1 MKHLKTKLLGAL
13 ALALA
18 LAASPATTVQAQA
31 PIQELRIGINTIPR
45 TLEPF
50 FDTTLA
56 AFTVYRLMFDTLVR
70 VDEAG
75 RPVPWLAESWE
86 VIDDLTWEMKLRQD
100 VTFHDGTAFDASDVK
115 YSLDW
120 TLDPENAA
128 PWSGRIALVDGVE
141 VVDDHTVRITT
152 DTPWA
157 ALLQGLLV
165 VDMVPDGYYEGE
177 YQPSTAPVGTGRYRF
192 VQWSADDYLTIEA
205 YEGAW
210 HGDTNV
216 QRVTFRLMPEAN
228 TRTSA
233 LSAGE
238 IHIAFAIP
246 PEQVPGLEGNGFSIQ
261 YVPIG
266 QIINVNLAGTRS
278 EELSDKRV
286 RQAINHAIDQEAIVD
301 FIMGGFGQPLDG
313 QLVGSDGLGY
323 DPAIEGYEYDPER
336 ARELLAEAGYPD
348 GFTIPFHGTTGN
360 YPKDR
365 EISEAIVG
373 MLAEVGITAE
383 LELLEQARWAEGL
396 YTNTLHP
403 MFMSAWIY
411 APAMDAAL
419 PFTYFQ
425 CVGRSFADIMCNE
438 EFDDLYTRASQEFD
452 AAAREALLQ
461 QAGAVLRDEAPL
473 IFLHQL
479 PYIYGLD
486 PRLENVRFFSD
497 GTIDF
502 TAAELR

>member
-1 MKHLKTKLLGAL
+1 MKRFGKILAKTIVLGMLVAAVPTAL
-13 ALALA
+13 
-18 LAASPATTVQAQA
+18 VHAQR
-31 PIQELRIGINTIPR
+31 PVDEIRIGINTLPR

-56 AFTVYRLMFDTLVR
+56 AFSVYRLMFDTLVR
-70 VDEAG
+70 VDDSG
-75 RPVPWLAESWE
+75 QPIPWLAESWQ
-86 VIDDLTWEMKLRQD
+86 VVDDLTWEFKLREG
-100 VTFHDGTAFDASDVK
+100 VTFHDGTSFTAEDVK

-120 TLDPENAA
+120 TLNPDNKA
-128 PWSGRIALVDGVE
+128 PWSGRITLIDSVE
-141 VVDDHTVRITT
+141 VVDDLNVRITT
-152 DTPWA
+152 DSPWA
-157 ALLQGLLV
+157 ALPQGLLV
-165 VDMVPDGYYEGE
+165 IDMLPAGYYDGGYE
-177 YQPSTAPVGTGRYRF
+177 PSTQPVGTGRYRF
-192 VQWSADDYLTIEA
+192 VEWSADDYLTLDA
-205 YEGAW
+205 FDGAW
-210 HGDTNV
+210 QGDTTV
-216 QRVTFRLMPEAN
+216 QRVTFRLMPEAA

-233 LSAGE
+233 LQAGE

-246 PEQVPGLEGNGFSIQ
+246 PEQVAGLEDSGFKIQ

-278 EELSDKRV
+278 DVLSDPRV
-286 RQAINHAIDQEAIVD
+286 RQAINHAIDQQAIVE
-301 FIMGGFGQPLDG
+301 FVMGGFGQPLDG

-323 DPAIEGYEYDPER
+323 DPNIQPYEYDPAR
-336 ARELLAEAGYPD
+336 ARELLAEAGYPN
-348 GFTIPFHGTTGN
+348 GFTIKFNGTTGN

-373 MLAEVGITAE
+373 MLAEVGIQAE

-396 YTNTLHP
+396 YTNTLAP

-425 CVGRSFADIMCNE
+425 CHPKSFVDIMCNE
-438 EFDDLYTRASQEFD
+438 EFDDLYARASQEFD
-452 AAAREALLQ
+452 PVARQALLQ
-461 QAGAVLRDEAPL
+461 QAAAVLREEAPL

-486 PRLENVRFFSD
+486 PRLENVQFFSD

-502 TAAELR
+502 FSAELR